1 MLDDRCSVWYF
12 DLQSSNITF
21 RYELWLVHMT
31 GRLHICTIVQSS
43 VQRMNGSLL
52 FWINCVH
59 CCAIY
64 KHCLLFTDIDF
75 FQSSHNC
82 SQQKC
87 ECGNEPFCY
96 TFIILLSKVRLV
108 GISHKVVLEH
118 STNKKASEREGN
130 N

>member
-1 MLDDRCSVWYF
+1 M
-12 DLQSSNITF
+12 
-21 RYELWLVHMT
+21 
-31 GRLHICTIVQSS
+31 
-43 VQRMNGSLL
+43 
-52 FWINCVH
+52 H

-96 TFIILLSKVRLV
+96 TFIILLSKVKLV
-108 GISHKVVLEH
+108 GISLKVVLEH